1 MVVGFILVVAWI
13 LPSGEIETQA
23 LDYFTSNVLCY
34 TKAVELE
41 GQSAPGVGFVC
52 LEDYVEVDE

>member
-23 LDYFTSNVLCY
+23 LDYFKSNVLCY

-52 LEDYVEVDE
+52 LEG